1 MARKTAG
8 VTIQEMTAVVRDDA
22 GSVLLV
28 TVIMLL
34 LITILGISGIN
45 TATTDIQI
53 TKNYNI
59 HKQNLALA
67 DAAVNRA
74 VSRISYGQST
84 EADTWV
90 NDISDLYTAGT
101 KYFKAGANWA
111 TLADTPVINQINV
124 AEVIADWDAGIPAI
138 NPTTLPGAA
147 NTQYVI
153 YINTNSTD
161 GNAVVIARSRANS
174 GDVIIEA
181 GFNTQ

>member
-1 MARKTAG
+1 MQIKTASD
-8 VTIQEMTAVVRDDA
+8 VTKNEIAGIVTDES
-22 GSVLLV
+22 GSVLLI
-28 TVIMLL
+28 TVIMLM

-84 EADTWV
+84 ETDTWV
-90 NDISDLYTAGT
+90 NDISDLYAAGD
-101 KYFKAGANWA
+101 KYFKLGNGW
-111 TLADTPVINQINV
+111 DQVNTPVLNQINV
-124 AEVIADWDAGIPAI
+124 AEVIADWEAGIAAI
-138 NPTTLPGAA
+138 NPTTLPGSA
-147 NTQYVI
+147 TTEYVI
-153 YINTNSTD
+153 YINKNSTD
-161 GNAVVIARSRANS
+161 GNAVVISRSRTN
-174 GDVIIEA
+174 GGEVIIEA